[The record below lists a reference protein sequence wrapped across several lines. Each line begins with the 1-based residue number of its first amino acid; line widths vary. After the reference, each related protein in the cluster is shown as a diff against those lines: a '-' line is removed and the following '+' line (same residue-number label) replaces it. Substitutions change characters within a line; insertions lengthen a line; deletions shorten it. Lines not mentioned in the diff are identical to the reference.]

1 MPSSA
6 KSDSWQSQS
15 VFIHIPLWSLLFCL
29 ETCKLP
35 PPLCPLACFMAVI
48 LRFCCCCH
56 CLFVSVSLSGPE
68 YKSQRKSQTAILPPI
83 LICCLWPTVDRDDW
97 KCPPAI
103 LELETWNNFNLWSLH
118 KWVSTAQRIV
128 DIYFFLWF
136 CVPSNTLALKHSEMP
151 AILKQR
157 APYNF
162 YLQFCWQVQQNRCIF
177 DLL

>member
-35 PPLCPLACFMAVI
+35 PPTLSTCWFHGSYSKI
-48 LRFCCCCH
+48 LLLLP
-56 CLFVSVSLSGPE
+56 LFVCFCFTLGPE

-103 LELETWNNFNLWSLH
+103 LELKTWTNFNVWSLH

-128 DIYFFLWF
+128 DIYFFSLVLCSEQYAGTEAF
-136 CVPSNTLALKHSEMP
+136 RNACHSKAKGTL
-151 AILKQR
+151 
-157 APYNF
+157 
-162 YLQFCWQVQQNRCIF
+162 
-177 DLL
+177 